1 MAQVNISLPTA
12 LKEWLDTMVEEGR
25 YASPSDYVRELIR
38 RDQDKAEKLARLRA
52 AIDQAWDAP
61 ASERSLKDIY
71 EANRSRRDA
80 A

>member
-1 MAQVNISLPTA
+1 MPQVNISLPTA
-12 LKEWLDTMVEEGR
+12 LKEWLDGMVEEGR

-61 ASERSLKDIY
+61 VSERSLKDIY
-71 EANRSRRDA
+71 AANRSRRDA

>member
-1 MAQVNISLPTA
+1 MAQMNISLPPA
-12 LKEWLDTMVEEGR
+12 LKEWVDQMVGDGR
-25 YASPSDYVRELIR
+25 YASSSDYVRELIR
-38 RDQDKAEKLARLRA
+38 RDQDHANKLARLRA

-71 EANRSRRDA
+71 EANKNRRDA